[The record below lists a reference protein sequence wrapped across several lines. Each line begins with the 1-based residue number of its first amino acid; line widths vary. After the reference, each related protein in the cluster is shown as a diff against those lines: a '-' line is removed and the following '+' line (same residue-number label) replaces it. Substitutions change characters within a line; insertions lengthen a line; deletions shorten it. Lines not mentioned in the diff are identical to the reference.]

1 MLTSASSEDR
11 LEAVVRGGRNRLLLQ
26 TALRELLLSVAVGV
40 GGLAAL
46 LALGTDY
53 FPPVLLWL
61 CMAAGIIAGIL
72 RWRKSRPAPYRVAQ
86 LLDRRWHTDDQVS
99 TAYYFL
105 KETSRGGAIA
115 GQQRSVASELAA
127 AGDLVAALPFRVP
140 QMAWAALAML
150 ALCAVLFV
158 ARYSL
163 QPTLSL
169 DRPLS
174 SMLLTA
180 LLGPESFQDD
190 AGAPDA
196 QAERPR
202 PSEEDLAPPLNDGET
217 RTPEARPA
225 PLEVRSSE
233 PAAQQP
239 ADPLDFEMPEVEGL
253 SVDDPYGDEMD
264 YDSLV
269 EGEQQ
274 VEQEGEEN
282 PSEAGRPSDENSQAS
297 EDANADPWN
306 QEPDSLLERLK
317 DAFQNMMAKM
327 NMTPPMSQ
335 EGEQAPD
342 PQSPESE
349 SEGENAEGSDS
360 QSEGGASQTADAQ
373 MEGGEASQDAPQ
385 QVAQGDAGDSQDQSG
400 EGPPTAS
407 AGNNEGSKAF
417 EEEAQLAEAMGRLEE
432 LYSRRAEEIK
442 GEVMIETDTARQSAR
457 TPYQPTAAGH
467 EDRGGTVSRDAI
479 PLAYQPYIKSYFENL
494 RTKN

>member
-1 MLTSASSEDR
+1 
-11 LEAVVRGGRNRLLLQ
+11 
-26 TALRELLLSVAVGV
+26 
-40 GGLAAL
+40 
-46 LALGTDY
+46 
-53 FPPVLLWL
+53 
-61 CMAAGIIAGIL
+61 
-72 RWRKSRPAPYRVAQ
+72 
-86 LLDRRWHTDDQVS
+86 
-99 TAYYFL
+99 
-105 KETSRGGAIA
+105 
-115 GQQRSVASELAA
+115 
-127 AGDLVAALPFRVP
+127 
-140 QMAWAALAML
+140 
-150 ALCAVLFV
+150 
-158 ARYSL
+158 
-163 QPTLSL
+163 
-169 DRPLS
+169 
-174 SMLLTA
+174 
-180 LLGPESFQDD
+180 
-190 AGAPDA
+190 
-196 QAERPR
+196 
-202 PSEEDLAPPLNDGET
+202 
-217 RTPEARPA
+217 
-225 PLEVRSSE
+225 
-233 PAAQQP
+233 
-239 ADPLDFEMPEVEGL
+239 
-253 SVDDPYGDEMD
+253 
-264 YDSLV
+264 
-269 EGEQQ
+269 
-274 VEQEGEEN
+274 
-282 PSEAGRPSDENSQAS
+282 
-297 EDANADPWN
+297 
-306 QEPDSLLERLK
+306 LLERLK